1 MKREKREGNLVAL
14 VSPVSLVSHYYSRM
28 RAARVLLSTVLLLAL
43 TASAPAQLRVRPV
56 GELPGDVTLKL
67 LLRKLASTA
76 TFMETTAH
84 PDDEDN
90 ALLAFMSHGRGM
102 RATLVSA
109 TRGDGGQ
116 NEIGPEIFQALGVL
130 RTEEL
135 LAVHRFDGAEQYFT
149 RAVDF
154 GYSFSI
160 EESIQKWGHDEIV
173 GDYVRHI
180 RSIRPDVI
188 VGFLCGGSGG
198 GQHHQAS
205 TRLTLEAFR
214 AAADPLRYP
223 EQIREGL
230 RPWQAK
236 RVFCTEGFGAQAQGP
251 DLLRVTATSQFD
263 PLLGR
268 TYSEL
273 GLEGRSMHK
282 CQGTSQLLLLPGASP
297 ARSYRLK
304 DSVIGEAGVAPKDMF
319 DDIDTTVPGL
329 AKYAGAQPPANLVIA
344 LQGIATNVEQAR
356 QAAEARGPAAAA
368 PPLVQGLTALRSL
381 RASLGGSS
389 AGSSA
394 GSKDPALQASLQ
406 LSPEARYEIEFRLAQ
421 KEPQFEEALLL
432 THGIRLE
439 ALADDGTVVVGQNV
453 KVSTV
458 AGNNGATDVTFKSV
472 SLSGFNTQ
480 GNGSSPTGAV
490 CTPAT
495 GAIQTGRAVSCDST
509 LRVGQVPVSTPY
521 WTPRRD
527 AARYD
532 FEGDVP
538 FGVPFR
544 PSPFTAQFSL
554 TIGGADVTID
564 RTIEFR
570 YSDIVAGEKRMEL
583 QVVPAFAVRT
593 SPDIAVVPATSAEAL
608 ERAEQEELESGA
620 EKETN
625 ERKAAVS
632 SAASRAR
639 ARTVVVAVTNNVNG
653 PVNATA
659 SIQVPAGWTV
669 TPASAPVKFERADEQ
684 ATTSFRITPPVR
696 VRAGEAIVQAQVSA
710 ADNTSRI
717 GYQVVEY
724 PHIHRRH
731 VIEAAVT
738 RVKMIDFRIAPGLR
752 VGYVMGVGDEMPAAI
767 QQLGAEV
774 DLLDAAELASGNLG
788 RYNVIVTGVRA
799 YERRPDLRAHNS
811 RLLEYVRNGGVL
823 LVNYNKMEFNQ
834 AQYGP
839 YPAKVGQ
846 GRVTEENAPIEVLVP
861 KSPIF
866 TSPNRIGPETW
877 QGWVQ
882 ERGTYF
888 LAERDPKYVDLL
900 RTIDPFPL
908 NQGWKTGALVEA
920 QYGKGRWIY
929 LGLGLWRQL
938 PAGTDG
944 AYRLLANLLSLGKM
958 PRGERARE

>member
-1 MKREKREGNLVAL
+1 
-14 VSPVSLVSHYYSRM
+14 M
-28 RAARVLLSTVLLLAL
+28 RFLRIF
-43 TASAPAQLRVRPV
+43 ASALCFLVLTTTLPAQLRVRPV
-56 GELPGDVTLKL
+56 GELPGDVSLRL
-67 LLRKLASTA
+67 MLRKLASTG
-76 TFMETTAH
+76 TFMQTDAH

-90 ALLAFMSHGRGM
+90 ALLALMSHGRGM
-102 RATLVSA
+102 RTTLVSA

-160 EESIQKWGHDEIV
+160 DESIQKWGHDEIV

-180 RSIRPDVI
+180 RTIRPDVI

-214 AAADPLRYP
+214 AAADPSRYP

-230 RPWQAK
+230 QPWQAK
-236 RVFCTEGFGAQAQGP
+236 RVFCTEGFGAQGQGTP
-251 DLLRVTATSQFD
+251 DLLRVTATGEFD

-297 ARSYRLK
+297 ARMYRLK
-304 DSVIGEAGVAPKDMF
+304 DSVIGQSGVAPKDLF
-319 DDIDTTVPGL
+319 DGIDTTLPGL

-344 LQGIATNVEQAR
+344 LQSIAANVEQAK
-356 QAAEARGPAAAA
+356 QAAETRGPAAAA
-368 PPLVQGLTALRSL
+368 APLVQGLTALRSL
-381 RASLGGSS
+381 RASVA
-389 AGSSA
+389 AGSR
-394 GSKDPALQASLQ
+394 DPALQ
-406 LSPEARYEIEFRLAQ
+406 LSPDARYEIDFRLAQ

-458 AGNNGATDVTFKSV
+458 VGNNGGADVAFKSV
-472 SLSGFNTQ
+472 SLSGFNSA
-480 GNGSSPTGAV
+480 NDGSSSNGAV
-490 CTPAT
+490 CTPTAP
-495 GAIQTGRAVSCDST
+495 AIQAGRAVTCDST
-509 LRVGQVPVSTPY
+509 LRVAQEPLSTPY

-532 FEGDVP
+532 FEPDVP
-538 FGVPFR
+538 FGLPFR
-544 PSPFTAQFSL
+544 PSPFHAKFSL

-583 QVVPAFAVRT
+583 QVVPAFAVQT
-593 SPDIAVVPATSAEAL
+593 TPEIAVVPAASPTPA
-608 ERAEQEELESGA
+608 RAESEEGSELKA
-620 EKETN
+620 EKEPAP
-625 ERKAAVS
+625 AAPR
-632 SAASRAR
+632 AASRVS
-639 ARTVVVAVTNNVNG
+639 ARTVVVTVTNNLNG
-653 PVNATA
+653 PVAATA
-659 SIQVPAGWTV
+659 SIEAPAGWTV
-669 TPASAPVKFERADEQ
+669 IPASAPVKFERADEQ
-684 ATTSFRITPPVR
+684 VTTSFKITPPAR
-696 VRAGEAIVQAQVSA
+696 ARAGETIIKALVSA
-710 ADNTSRI
+710 PDQTSRV
-717 GYQVVEY
+717 GYEVVEY

-731 VIEAAVT
+731 VVEPAVT
-738 RVKMIDFRIAPGLR
+738 RVKVIDVRIAPGLR

-767 QQLGAEV
+767 EQLGAEV
-774 DLLDAAELASGNLG
+774 HLLDATELASGNLS

-811 RLLEYVRNGGVL
+811 RLLEYVRSGGVL
-823 LVNYNKMEFNQ
+823 LVNYNKQEFNQ

-839 YPAKVGQ
+839 YPAKNGQ
-846 GRVTEENAPIEVLVP
+846 DRVTDENAPIEVLTP
-861 KSPIF
+861 KDLVF
-866 TSPNRIGPETW
+866 NVPNRIGPDTW
-877 QGWVQ
+877 EGWVQ

-888 LAERDPKYVDLL
+888 LAERDPKYVDLI
-900 RTIDPFPL
+900 RTADPFPL
-908 NQGWKTGALVEA
+908 NPGWKTGALVEA

-929 LGLGLWRQL
+929 IGLGLWRQL

-944 AYRLLANLLSLGKM
+944 AYTLLANLLSLGKM
-958 PRGERARE
+958 PRTSPIGRSR

>member
-1 MKREKREGNLVAL
+1 
-14 VSPVSLVSHYYSRM
+14 M
-28 RAARVLLSTVLLLAL
+28 RAARILFSGILLLLL
-43 TASAPAQLRVRPV
+43 TASVPAQLRVRPV
-56 GELPGDVTLKL
+56 GELPGDVTLRL
-67 LLRKLASTA
+67 MLRKLASTG
-76 TFMETTAH
+76 TFMETDAH

-90 ALLAFMSHGRGM
+90 ALLAMMSHGRGI
-102 RATLVSA
+102 RTTLVSA

-154 GYSFSI
+154 GFSFSI

-180 RSIRPDVI
+180 RTIRPDVI

-214 AAADPLRYP
+214 AAGDPSRYP

-236 RVFCTEGFGAQAQGP
+236 RVFCTEGVGAQAQTP
-251 DLLRVTATSQFD
+251 DLLRVTTTSEFD

-297 ARSYRLK
+297 ARTYRLK
-304 DSVIGEAGVAPKDMF
+304 DSVIGEPSVAPKDMF
-319 DDIDTTVPGL
+319 DGIDTTLPGL

-344 LQGIATNVEQAR
+344 LQAIAANVEQAK
-356 QAAEARGPAAAA
+356 QAAETRGPAAAA
-368 PPLVQGLTALRSL
+368 APLIQGLTALRSL
-381 RASLGGSS
+381 RALVA
-389 AGSSA
+389 AGSSSAA
-394 GSKDPALQASLQ
+394 GSKDATLQQ
-406 LSPEARYEIEFRLAQ
+406 LSADARFEIDFRLAQ
-421 KEPQFEEALLL
+421 KKSQFEEALLL

-458 AGNNGATDVTFKSV
+458 VGNNGGADVAFKSV
-472 SLSGFNTQ
+472 SLSGFNS
-480 GNGSSPTGAV
+480 GSDGSSSNGAV
-490 CTPAT
+490 CVPAA
-495 GAIQTGRAVSCDST
+495 GAIQSGRAVSCDST
-509 LRVGQVPVSTPY
+509 LRVGQEPLSTPY

-532 FEGDVP
+532 FELDVP
-538 FGVPFR
+538 FGLPFR
-544 PSPFTAQFSL
+544 PSPFHAKFSL
-554 TIGGADVTID
+554 TIGGAEVTID

-583 QVVPAFAVRT
+583 QVVPAFAVQT
-593 SPDIAVVPATSAEAL
+593 TPEIAVVPAAAHTPARAEAEESEL
-608 ERAEQEELESGA
+608 QAEREPGP
-620 EKETN
+620 
-625 ERKAAVS
+625 AAPRAATRPS
-632 SAASRAR
+632 S
-639 ARTVVVAVTNNVNG
+639 RTLVVTVTNNVNG
-653 PVNATA
+653 PVSATA
-659 SIQVPAGWTV
+659 SIQAPTGWTV
-669 TPASAPVKFERADEQ
+669 SPASAPVKFERADEQ
-684 ATTSFRITPPVR
+684 VTASFKITPPAR
-696 VRAGEAIVQAQVSA
+696 ARAGETIVQALVSA
-710 ADNTSRI
+710 PDQTSRV
-717 GYQVVEY
+717 GYEVVEY

-731 VIEAAVT
+731 VVEAAVT
-738 RVKMIDFRIAPGLR
+738 RVKVIDVRIAPGLR

-767 QQLGAEV
+767 RQLGAEV
-774 DLLDAAELASGNLG
+774 HLLDATELASSSLN

-811 RLLEYVRNGGVL
+811 RLLEYVRTGGVV
-823 LVNYNKMEFNQ
+823 LVNYNKQEFNQ

-839 YPAKVGQ
+839 YPVKNGQ
-846 GRVTEENAPIEVLVP
+846 DRVTDENAPIEVLAPRHPV
-861 KSPIF
+861 F
-866 TSPNRIGPETW
+866 NVPNRLGPETW
-877 QGWVQ
+877 EGWVQ

-888 LAERDPKYVDLL
+888 LAERDPKYVDLI
-900 RTIDPFPL
+900 RTADPFPL
-908 NQGWKTGALVEA
+908 NPGWKTGALVEA

-929 LGLGLWRQL
+929 IGLGLWRQL

-944 AYRLLANLLSLGKM
+944 AYELLANLLSLGKQ
-958 PRGERARE
+958 PRTNATTR

>member
-1 MKREKREGNLVAL
+1 MRPARIL
-14 VSPVSLVSHYYSRM
+14 VS
-28 RAARVLLSTVLLLAL
+28 TILLLVL
-43 TASAPAQLRVRPV
+43 TCTLPAQLRVRPV
-56 GELPGDVTLKL
+56 GELPDDVSLKL
-67 LLRKLASTA
+67 LLRKLASTG

-102 RATLVSA
+102 RTTLVSA

-160 EESIQKWGHDEIV
+160 EETIQKWGHDEIV

-214 AAADPLRYP
+214 AAADPSRYP

-236 RVFCTEGFGAQAQGP
+236 RVFCSEGMGAQAQGA

-297 ARSYRLK
+297 ARLYRLK
-304 DSVIGEAGVAPKDMF
+304 DSVVGEAGVAPKDIF
-319 DDIDTTVPGL
+319 DDIDTTLPGL
-329 AKYAGAQPPANLVIA
+329 AKYAGAQPPANIVIA

-368 PPLVQGLTALRSL
+368 APLVQGLTALRSL
-381 RASLGGSS
+381 RASLTGTS
-389 AGSSA
+389 AGST
-394 GSKDPALQASLQ
+394 DPALQ
-406 LSPEARYEIEFRLAQ
+406 LSTDARYEIEFRLAQ
-421 KEPQFEEALLL
+421 KEPQFAEALLL

-458 AGNNGATDVTFKSV
+458 AGNNGAADVTFKSV
-472 SLSGFNTQ
+472 NLSGFNTQ
-480 GNGSSPTGAV
+480 ADGSSSTAAV

-495 GAIQTGRAVSCDST
+495 GAIPTGRAVSCDST
-509 LRVGQVPVSTPY
+509 LRVGQVPLSTPY

-532 FEGDVP
+532 FERDVP
-538 FGVPFR
+538 FGLPFR

-554 TIGGADVTID
+554 AIGGADVTID

-583 QVVPAFAVRT
+583 QVVPAFAVKT

-608 ERAEQEELESGA
+608 ERAEQEELEFEA
-620 EKETN
+620 EKER
-625 ERKAAVS
+625 EREEQERRAAVS
-632 SAASRAR
+632 RAASRAR
-639 ARTVVVAVTNNVNG
+639 ARTVVVAVTNNING
-653 PVNATA
+653 PVNAAA
-659 SIQVPAGWTV
+659 SIEAPAGWTV

-684 ATTSFRITPPVR
+684 VTTSFRITPPAR
-696 VRAGEAIVQAQVSA
+696 VRAGEAIVQALVSA
-710 ADNTSRI
+710 PDNTSRV

-738 RVKMIDFRIAPGLR
+738 RVKVIDFRIAAGLR

-774 DLLDAAELASGNLG
+774 HLLDPTELASGNLA

-823 LVNYNKMEFNQ
+823 LVNYNKQEFNQ

-846 GRVTEENAPIEVLVP
+846 DRVTEENAPIEVLVP
-861 KSPIF
+861 KSPVF
-866 TSPNRIGPETW
+866 NLPNRIGPETW
-877 QGWVQ
+877 GGWVQ

-888 LAERDPKYVDLL
+888 LAQRDPKYVDLI
-900 RTIDPFPL
+900 RTADPFPL
-908 NQGWKTGALVEA
+908 NQEWKTGALVEA

-929 LGLGLWRQL
+929 IGLGLWRQL

-958 PRGERARE
+958 PRTNTVGKK